1 MAEGIEFGI
10 PCRNLRVVLD
20 VFHEGLAADG
30 FEELGRHV
38 QELGSVFQR
47 QFIRNEMLDKTS
59 TVILVFVCRSEDNIF
74 QCQVFSLTDE
84 TSRQMRHLDR
94 YLNEKRRK
102 LWKGGC
108 QMCATLPTAIMRDHN
123 RFAMRSA
130 NLESLNFC
138 DLLLFQ
144 MKRIR

>member
-10 PCRNLRVVLD
+10 PCQNLRVVLD
-20 VFHEGLAADG
+20 VSHEGLSADG

-74 QCQVFSLTDE
+74 RCQVFSLTDE
-84 TSRQMRHLDR
+84 TSRQMR
-94 YLNEKRRK
+94 
-102 LWKGGC
+102 
-108 QMCATLPTAIMRDHN
+108 
-123 RFAMRSA
+123 F
-130 NLESLNFC
+130 
-138 DLLLFQ
+138 
-144 MKRIR
+144 